1 MAQRA
6 ADTGSLVQLR
16 GVNKH
21 VGMVQ
26 VLNDIDLDL
35 ARGEVVAVLGP
46 SGSGK
51 STLCRAINGAERIDS
66 GRITVDGHQ
75 LPRRG
80 RELAR
85 IRAGI
90 GVVFQPFGL
99 IASRTVLE
107 NVTVGRFRL
116 WPSAVPPGARRRA
129 RALLEQ
135 VGAAEHSGK
144 YPWEL
149 SDEQQQRVA
158 TARALAREP
167 KLLLF
172 DGPNPALSRELAR
185 GLAADGAALLLATD
199 QPAFARSAAD
209 RVVFMDGGRIIEQSS
224 PDEFFT
230 VPRTTRARDF
240 LARAQG

>member
-6 ADTGSLVQLR
+6 ADSRMLVQLR

-35 ARGEVVAVLGP
+35 ARGEIVAVLGP

-66 GRITVDGHQ
+66 GRITVDGQ
-75 LPRRG
+75 TLPRRG

-85 IRAGI
+85 VRAGI
-90 GVVFQPFGL
+90 GGVFQPFNL
-99 IASRTVLE
+99 VACRTVLD
-107 NVTVGRFRL
+107 NVTFGRFAR
-116 WPSAVPPGARRRA
+116 WKGTAPGARRRA
-129 RALLEQ
+129 DALLEQ
-135 VGAAEHSGK
+135 VGAAEHAAK

-149 SDEQQQRVA
+149 SEEQQQRVA
-158 TARALAREP
+158 TARALARDP
-167 KLLLF
+167 KLMLF
-172 DGPNPALSRELAR
+172 DGPNPALSLELAR
-185 GLAADGAALLLATD
+185 SLADDGVGLLLATD
-199 QPAFARSAAD
+199 EPAFARSAAD

-230 VPRTTRARDF
+230 VPRTVRARDF
-240 LARAQG
+240 LARVCGR